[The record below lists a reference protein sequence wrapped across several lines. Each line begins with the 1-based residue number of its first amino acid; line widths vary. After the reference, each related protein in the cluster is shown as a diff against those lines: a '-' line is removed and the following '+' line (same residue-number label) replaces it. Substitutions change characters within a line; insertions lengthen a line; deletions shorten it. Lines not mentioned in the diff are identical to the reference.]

1 MRPMQPS
8 PFSDKRALPT
18 FVVLGLAWLVFA
30 GVSAILAPFNFDL
43 HHDGYSLTQS
53 WRAMENPALSGDNF
67 FQYGIFY
74 HYVLGG
80 LLFLGDGN
88 PILSRY
94 VAIGLVLSS
103 AAILLKV
110 SGRHRLPVAMA
121 LGLWLLQSYWFKPYL
136 QYFVQFHPSQTGLL
150 LFSAVLYV
158 LQRAIQTERLTNIQL
173 ILLILFVILCLFA
186 KINFGILLALA
197 TTLSLCVM
205 RVSPVSVICFITAIC
220 LTASLFFGL
229 HLQFGS
235 LAATEA
241 LDVHVSHVRN
251 FGVMKGIEN
260 TFWLNPDHGSVL
272 PAYRILLILPCLSLL
287 FAIIGTVAKGAD
299 ILPRRIANFAGSK
312 DLQIYAI
319 MGLGLWGTIFPTG
332 SLQHLW
338 YGSPILLCFA
348 FLFATAFLRTNWK
361 WLLSSLVLFMGFQNF
376 VSGIA
381 GKYVNVSRFTEVE
394 AGMLAGLRVPP
405 EVNDFLVSVDRLDA
419 LARNEGLGNGDCRT
433 VNLTVNGIF
442 VREPR
447 NFCSVDS
454 AARNFNW
461 ISDMDL
467 SFTQFENRLSS
478 WQGGIISPTPDLMAV
493 MEPVSQSRVHG
504 QDFGTDNFF
513 FMSRSGIPETDRQQ
527 MPARTSE
534 SEPAMSVDEWRGVIG
549 EVRDSALGLPDKRVF
564 LSFECGFLRHVK
576 STRPELPM
584 SVVEGEGGCHLLSD
598 RTARQAPAEIALA
611 LTYLSMTA
619 QQLYP
624 VLKPD

>member
-1 MRPMQPS
+1 MKHNRIGIG
-8 PFSDKRALPT
+8 
-18 FVVLGLAWLVFA
+18 VVRNLNCATMSLAGSFLLFLVLSLLL
-30 GVSAILAPFNFDL
+30 VPYNFDL
-43 HHDGYSLTQS
+43 HHDGYTLTQS
-53 WRAMENPALSGDNF
+53 WRAIENSVLSGDNF
-67 FQYGIFY
+67 SQYGILY
-74 HYVLGG
+74 HFVLGG
-80 LLFLGDGN
+80 LLFLGDGS

-103 AAILLKV
+103 AAILLKA
-110 SGRHRLPVAMA
+110 SGGHRLPVAMA

-136 QYFVQFHPSQTGLL
+136 QYFVQFHPSQIGLL

-205 RVSPVSVICFITAIC
+205 RVSPVSVICFVTAIC

-229 HLQFGS
+229 HLHLGG
-235 LAATEA
+235 LGATDA
-241 LDVHVSHVRN
+241 LNVHVSHVKN

-260 TFWLNPDHGSVL
+260 TFWLNPDHGSIL

-312 DLQIYAI
+312 DVQICAI

-332 SLQHLW
+332 SFQHLW
-338 YGSPILLCFA
+338 YGSSILLCFA

-361 WLLSSLVLFMGFQNF
+361 WLLSSLILFMGFQNF

-381 GKYVNVSRFTEVE
+381 GKYFNVSRFTEVE
-394 AGMLAGLRVPP
+394 AGLLAGLRVPP

-419 LARNEGLGNGDCRT
+419 LARNESLGKGDCRT

-442 VREPR
+442 VHEPR

-467 SFTQFENRLSS
+467 SFTQFENRLTS
-478 WQGGIISPTPDLMAV
+478 WQGGVISPTPDLMAV
-493 MEPVSQSRVHG
+493 MEFLSQSRIHG

-513 FMSRSGIPETDRQQ
+513 FLSRSGIPKTDRQQ
-527 MPARTSE
+527 MPARTSKRE
-534 SEPAMSVDEWRGVIG
+534 LAMSVDEWRGAIEELG
-549 EVRDSALGLPDKRVF
+549 DSTLGLPDKRVF
-564 LSFECGFLRHVK
+564 ISFECGLLRHIE
-576 STRPELPM
+576 STKPELPM
-584 SVVEGEGGCHLLSD
+584 SVVKGEDGCLLLSD

-619 QQLYP
+619 QQLHP
-624 VLKPD
+624 ALKPD